1 MSAAAAAVDR
11 QIMSNC
17 GLMQIEGFGLNKIVV
32 HCSLPWDLSHAMPAW
47 LEYKGRPS
55 RSRIDRRAYNLS
67 EDTECEEGPVPGL
80 LRLCEGDAPELEQD
94 PRDDNEMLRCLK
106 EEVMDEESLIAFASI
121 DILDD
126 EASSDLAVDE
136 SRFRFGSW

>member
-1 MSAAAAAVDR
+1 
-11 QIMSNC
+11 
-17 GLMQIEGFGLNKIVV
+17 
-32 HCSLPWDLSHAMPAW
+32 MPAW
-47 LEYKGRPS
+47 LEYKGRTS

-80 LRLCEGDAPELEQD
+80 LRLCEGDVPELEQD
-94 PRDDNEMLRCLK
+94 PRDVNEMLRCLK